1 MNALP
6 CPSSID
12 ARWAAGAVRRR
23 RRGPHPESWAPSEH
37 RVAFSR
43 NFLWDLPTTHLQL
56 LLFLLKWKGNC
67 VYLEAFKGQL
77 FNFPMQDLF
86 GLFPMA
92 VFGVGL

>member
-1 MNALP
+1 M
-6 CPSSID
+6 PSSID
-12 ARWAAGAVRRR
+12 TRSVHSVV
-23 RRGPHPESWAPSEH
+23 RGPHHPESWAPSEH